1 MKTTKLFASTF
12 IGLSLLA
19 SCSDDDDAPSQPN
32 EEEVITNISLDFV
45 NTADANDTVTLEIID
60 SDGEDGPTAP
70 IQAITGT
77 FTAGQTYT
85 ATVDLFNSIEEED
98 ITEEV
103 TVDEPDEHFLADG
116 ANLGFR
122 TTWVAN
128 TAGTGN
134 ITLRLFHESETVN
147 DSDEFGSQTGGSTD
161 VDVTFTG
168 VVIE

>member
-1 MKTTKLFASTF
+1 MTF
-12 IGLSLLA
+12 SR
-19 SCSDDDDAPSQPN
+19 S
-32 EEEVITNISLDFV
+32 
-45 NTADANDTVTLEIID
+45 ANDIVR
-60 SDGEDGPTAP
+60 
-70 IQAITGT
+70 
-77 FTAGQTYT
+77 
-85 ATVDLFNSIEEED
+85 
-98 ITEEV
+98 
-103 TVDEPDEHFLADG
+103 ADG